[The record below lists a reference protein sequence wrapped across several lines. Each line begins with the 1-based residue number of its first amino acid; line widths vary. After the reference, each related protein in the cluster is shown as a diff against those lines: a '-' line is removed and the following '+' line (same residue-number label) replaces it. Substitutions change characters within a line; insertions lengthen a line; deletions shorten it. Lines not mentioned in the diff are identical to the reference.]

1 MRREEFL
8 NPTRDAGTRNTSAA
22 NAMLFFHRANLTVH
36 CAYRGLALSVPDRDR
51 LLNAC
56 EPGKRHRLQR
66 HLGEQSPYEPAWTVQ
81 WRKNPGDR
89 VQPAEVV
96 ATLHRDGIIVE
107 LAYAQKGVIAER
119 LIEPGER
126 VAVGRRLAML
136 ERRAKV
142 ERRAK
147 GSAAPEPT
155 TKALFRHF
163 VARQRRDAEVIA
175 SLQIELAAL
184 QARLVSGSAPGNEL
198 KFKRLKHEF
207 SKHFHPDARPPGD
220 AERERRARVF
230 QEFWP
235 IFEEIERS

>member
-1 MRREEFL
+1 
-8 NPTRDAGTRNTSAA
+8 
-22 NAMLFFHRANLTVH
+22 MLFFHRATLTVH
-36 CAYRGLALSVPDRDR
+36 CAYRGLTLSVPDRDR

-56 EPGKRHRLQR
+56 EPRQRHRLQR
-66 HLGEQSPYEPAWTVQ
+66 HLGAPSLNEPAWTVQ

-89 VQPAEVV
+89 VQPEEVV
-96 ATLHRDGIIVE
+96 VTLRRSGITVE

-119 LIEPGER
+119 LVGPGEQ
-126 VAVGRRLAML
+126 VAVSKRLAML

-147 GSAAPEPT
+147 DSAEPEPP
-155 TKALFRHF
+155 TKALLRQF

-175 SLQIELAAL
+175 SLQAEIAAL
-184 QARLVSGSAPGNEL
+184 QARPAPGSAPRDEL

-207 SKHFHPDARPPGD
+207 SRRFHPDARPAGD
-220 AERERRARVF
+220 AERERRAFVF

-235 IFEEIERS
+235 VFEEIERS